1 MNDEPRPGLEPSRV
15 TEKDIE
21 RETTPGGHQDGFNT
35 DISSSPPAA
44 ALPLFPGPSPVKGTV
59 NGGNNEGD
67 EDINDDK
74 NDSEA
79 ETIVLPTNQEG
90 ATEEQKNIT
99 KHEEKSNDAAVVI
112 KTDDGVVSPRQK
124 DNPLDEHG
132 DPQAFEQQTTALRDV
147 TPSTL
152 LEGGN
157 SSNLSST
164 VSSPGHGAQSS
175 QKGDSE
181 SNRSRSSPPNEENMQ
196 ARGEGSRKRKL
207 GVDGHDDSGRQR
219 RSKTAPSSD
228 GANVKERRGTRSIT
242 HQETRPASDDRSASP
257 PSRSHRNTH
266 SVSNINPELHNTH
279 KRRKAPPAQL
289 LGNRSKDSEDTH
301 PESDDSGS
309 AHGPNHLRKFASAD
323 TIAMSPAKVPHKKHR
338 DKNGRTWLARACAAE
353 EVEAARVR
361 LQDRPEDLN
370 VPDYAGNTP
379 LQIASLEGNAEI
391 VAVLL
396 EAGCD
401 LTCMNIDKDT
411 PLIDAVEN
419 GHLDV
424 VKLLLKAGADPRQGN
439 AKGEDPLDLLNP
451 DKDHYEAIR
460 DALVEAKEDDTRRKL
475 SEDNNSHVATRGPGT
490 SSRTGSTAKSRD
502 SPPPHGNQSPPPVV
516 MGQSRR
522 TARSEAT
529 RNDLLYISPT
539 LENLR
544 DKAGKG
550 DMAGVDHILNMRP
563 EADTES
569 VLAAARGGHE
579 PVLQLLIAIGK
590 PKPDPEPL
598 RLPAYK
604 PGFNTPML
612 AAIGRGNVKV
622 IQLLLAQPDF
632 DPTRRLHQGMTYYDI
647 AKERQGSDWQEEV
660 AVLKEAFDKH
670 SGRARKKGGL
680 LSPRKTRD
688 KTTEIKRRDR
698 EGSSSPRASAGARSP
713 TCQTKDVGSSKISR
727 TKEVRRASSHDKP
740 GQESTLFQQKRK
752 HLRVP
757 EAGSRESS
765 AVVSDRETTPLGP
778 PKLTLK
784 STRSVSDADSVL
796 SRDTETTKPKRK
808 LVSGKVM
815 RSDQEKKR
823 RASLISEP
831 SSASS
836 LDHPPAR
843 VDETYGQVDV
853 KREISDSAAAI
864 QNDSGKKRNRMSVSP
879 HSGFKQ
885 HPDVA
890 KTKKRRRVGS
900 DGHAIEQDP
909 EQPVPSGAARVA
921 RMIAGP
927 GAIVTNLNQPGSA
940 PVAFMG
946 GSVASPII
954 DTPIHVG
961 GPPMPVSPISG
972 DDEALQRAI
981 YLQDLRAQKEADE
994 ESLRQ
999 QRHLDEQQQQAL
1011 RDHEA
1016 ELARIEAESRAK
1028 REQAEAEQEKLAKAA
1043 RDEADSQARI
1053 AREEDEALLEQQ
1065 RRVEEISRQ
1074 ARIEREEEEARVEK
1088 KRRDEETQRRRAEQE
1103 RLRREEQDRRR
1114 AEHEERERK
1123 LRIQRQEEE
1132 ERQRREALPN
1142 SLRRA
1147 AVLSPEEGKS
1157 AKEILKWLP
1166 LFTVTSAQL
1175 DPGCDPQVKH
1185 ERWIPNFQAA
1195 PIMAIKDLDL
1205 SQCKSSFL
1213 SILPFFL
1220 FFPWL
1225 VRILIPVVD
1234 TAWQKR
1240 TFTDSQ
1246 RMSIWRVTRRML
1258 AEAEKPTPLTSNV
1271 RTLIAMDEET
1281 RVKFFAMEHLFWI
1294 KLSDF
1299 TDIVPRY
1306 PHLAG
1311 LTLRTQAAHVESNPL
1326 PTSIGRAE
1334 AQLSNGIH
1342 PLPPGPTTYAPTPNG
1357 VLTNGYH

>member
-1 MNDEPRPGLEPSRV
+1 MHDEPRSGFEPSRAD
-15 TEKDIE
+15 TNDID
-21 RETTPGGHQDGFNT
+21 REPTPGGPQDAAT
-35 DISSSPPAA
+35 TEISSSPPA
-44 ALPLFPGPSPVKGTV
+44 PPPTIPSNPSSVKTTE
-59 NGGNNEGD
+59 NEGNDEGD
-67 EDINDDK
+67 EDPNDDK

-79 ETIVLPTNQEG
+79 ETVVLPANQEG
-90 ATEEQKNIT
+90 ATEKPRKII
-99 KHEEKSNDAAVVI
+99 KHEDKGSDPAVAI
-112 KTDDGVVSPRQK
+112 KTDDGLVSPREK
-124 DNPLDEHG
+124 EDLLDSHG
-132 DPQAFEQQTTALRDV
+132 DPQALGQQTSASEDV

-164 VSSPGHGAQSS
+164 VSSPAHGARSS
-175 QKGDSE
+175 KKGDSE
-181 SNRSRSSPPNEENMQ
+181 SNRSRSSPPNEENTQ
-196 ARGEGSRKRKL
+196 AREDGSRKRKL
-207 GVDGHDDSGRQR
+207 GEDGHDDNGRRR
-219 RSKTAPSSD
+219 RSKTEPSSD
-228 GANVKERRGTRSIT
+228 GANVKERRGTRSVT
-242 HQETRPASDDRSASP
+242 HQETRPESDDRSASP
-257 PSRSHRNTH
+257 PSRSHRKTH
-266 SVSNINPELHNTH
+266 SISNIVPELQSTH
-279 KRRKAPPAQL
+279 KRRKAPPAHL
-289 LGNRSKDSEDTH
+289 PGNRRKDSEDTH
-301 PESDDSGS
+301 QESDDSGS
-309 AHGPNHLRKFASAD
+309 THGPNPLRKFASAD

-361 LQDRPEDLN
+361 LQERPEDLN

-391 VAVLL
+391 VEVLL

-451 DKDHYEAIR
+451 DKDNSEAIR

-475 SEDNNSHVATRGPGT
+475 SEDNNSHVATRGPRT
-490 SSRTGSTAKSRD
+490 SSRTGSTAKPRE
-502 SPPPHGNQSPPPVV
+502 SPIPHGNQSPPPV
-516 MGQSRR
+516 MIGQSRR

-529 RNDLLYISPT
+529 RNDLLYINPT

-544 DKAGKG
+544 EKAGKG

-632 DPTRRLHQGMTYYDI
+632 DPTRRLHQGMAYYEI
-647 AKERQGSDWQEEV
+647 ARERQGSDWQEEV
-660 AVLKEAFDKH
+660 AILKEAFNKH
-670 SGRARKKGGL
+670 SGRVRKKGGL
-680 LSPRKTRD
+680 LSPRKIRD
-688 KTTEIKRRDR
+688 KTTESKRRDR
-698 EGSSSPRASAGARSP
+698 GGSSSPRASAGARSP
-713 TCQTKDVGSSKISR
+713 TCS
-727 TKEVRRASSHDKP
+727 TKEVISNKIIRAKELRRASSHDKP
-740 GQESTLFQQKRK
+740 GPENTSLQQNRK

-765 AVVSDRETTPLGP
+765 VVVSDRETTPLGP
-778 PKLTLK
+778 PKLLLK
-784 STRSVSDADSVL
+784 AKRSVSDADSVM
-796 SRDTETTKPKRK
+796 SRETETAKPKRK

-831 SSASS
+831 SSVSS

-843 VDETYGQVDV
+843 ADEAHGQVDV
-853 KREISDSAAAI
+853 KRENADSAAAN
-864 QNDSGKKRNRMSVSP
+864 QNGSGKKRNRMSVSP
-879 HSGFKQ
+879 HSEFKK
-885 HPDVA
+885 HSDVA
-890 KTKKRRRVGS
+890 KTKKRRRVDSHDHGV
-900 DGHAIEQDP
+900 EQDV
-909 EQPVPSGAARVA
+909 EQPVPAGAARVA
-921 RMIAGP
+921 NMIAGP
-927 GAIVTNLNQPGSA
+927 SAIITNLNPPGSA

-946 GSVASPII
+946 GSVTSPII

-961 GPPMPVSPISG
+961 GPPMPGSPISG
-972 DDEALQRAI
+972 EDEALQRNI

-999 QRHLDEQQQQAL
+999 QRHIDERQQQAL
-1011 RDHEA
+1011 RDREA

-1028 REQAEAEQEKLAKAA
+1028 REQAEAEEEKKAKAA
-1043 RDEADSQARI
+1043 REEAESQARI
-1053 AREEDEALLEQQ
+1053 AREEEEALLEQQ
-1065 RRVEEISRQ
+1065 CRVEEAARQ

-1114 AEHEERERK
+1114 AEHEERERM

-1147 AVLSPEEGKS
+1147 ADLSPDEGKS

-1175 DPGCDPQVKH
+1175 DPGCDQQVKD

-1205 SQCKSSFL
+1205 SQCKPFS
-1213 SILPFFL
+1213 PFFSSL
-1220 FFPWL
+1220 GLLGF
-1225 VRILIPVVD
+1225 LIFLID

-1240 TFTDSQ
+1240 TFTGSQ

-1258 AEAEKPTPLTSNV
+1258 AEAEKPTPLNSNV
-1271 RTLIAMDEET
+1271 RALIAMDEET
-1281 RVKFFAMEHLFWI
+1281 RIKFFAMEHLFWI
-1294 KLSDF
+1294 RLSDF

-1311 LTLRTQAAHVESNPL
+1311 LTLRTQAAHVETTAT
-1326 PTSIGRAE
+1326 PTSVGRAD

-1342 PLPPGPTTYAPTPNG
+1342 PLPPGPTPYAPTPNG

>member
-1 MNDEPRPGLEPSRV
+1 MLGDRRLPRARVAREQLSRLGLPSTRRLEATTAQDEGRHTPSLPEIVMNDEPRSGLEPSQG
-15 TEKDIE
+15 TKNDID
-21 RETTPGGHQDGFNT
+21 REPTPGGPQAVT
-35 DISSSPPAA
+35 TAELSSSPPAPP
-44 ALPLFPGPSPVKGTV
+44 LPLLLIPSPVEGIGHEV
-59 NGGNNEGD
+59 NIEGD
-67 EDINDDK
+67 DNPNGDK

-79 ETIVLPTNQEG
+79 ETVVLPANQEG
-90 ATEEQKNIT
+90 VPGKPRKII
-99 KHEEKSNDAAVVI
+99 KHEDKGNEPAVVF
-112 KTDDGVVSPRQK
+112 KTDDGLVSPLGK
-124 DNPLDEHG
+124 EDLSDSHG
-132 DPQAFEQQTTALRDV
+132 DPQTFGQQTGASEDV
-147 TPSTL
+147 TPLTL

-164 VSSPGHGAQSS
+164 VSSPARGAQSS
-175 QKGDSE
+175 KKGDSE
-181 SNRSRSSPPNEENMQ
+181 SNRSRSSPPNEENTQ
-196 ARGEGSRKRKL
+196 ARETGSRKRKL
-207 GVDGHDDSGRQR
+207 GGGGHDDNGRQR
-219 RSKTAPSSD
+219 RSKTEPSSD
-228 GANVKERRGTRSIT
+228 GANVKERRGTRSAT
-242 HQETRPASDDRSASP
+242 QQETRPESDERSASP
-257 PSRSHRNTH
+257 PSRSHRKTH
-266 SVSNINPELHNTH
+266 STINVGTELQSAH

-289 LGNRSKDSEDTH
+289 PGNRGKDSDEIH
-301 PESDDSGS
+301 QESDDSSS
-309 AHGPNHLRKFASAD
+309 AHGLHHLRKFTSAD
-323 TIAMSPAKVPHKKHR
+323 TTAMSPAKVPHKKHR

-361 LQDRPEDLN
+361 LQERPEDLN

-379 LQIASLEGNAEI
+379 LQIASLEGNADI
-391 VAVLL
+391 VEVLL

-401 LTCMNIDKDT
+401 LACMNIDKDT

-475 SEDNNSHVATRGPGT
+475 FEDNNNSAATRGPGT
-490 SSRTGSTAKSRD
+490 SSRTGSTAKPRD
-502 SPPPHGNQSPPPVV
+502 SPTSHGNQSPPPVV
-516 MGQSRR
+516 IGQSRR

-632 DPTRRLHQGMTYYDI
+632 DPTRRLHQGMTYYEI
-647 AKERQGSDWQEEV
+647 AKERQSSDWQEEV
-660 AVLKEAFDKH
+660 AVLKEAFEKH
-670 SGRARKKGGL
+670 SGRGRKKGSL
-680 LSPRKTRD
+680 LSPRKMRD
-688 KTTEIKRRDR
+688 KTIESKRRDR
-698 EGSSSPRASAGARSP
+698 DGSASPRASAGARSP
-713 TCQTKDVGSSKISR
+713 TCNNTKDVISNKISR
-727 TKEVRRASSHDKP
+727 TKEVRRPSNHDKP
-740 GQESTLFQQKRK
+740 GQEHTSLQQNRK

-765 AVVSDRETTPLGP
+765 VVVSDRETTPLGP
-778 PKLTLK
+778 PKHMPK
-784 STRSVSDADSVL
+784 VRRSVSDADSVL
-796 SRDTETTKPKRK
+796 SRDTETAKPKRK

-815 RSDQEKKR
+815 KSDQEMKR

-831 SSASS
+831 SSVSS
-836 LDHPPAR
+836 QDHPRAR
-843 VDETYGQVDV
+843 ADESHGQTDV
-853 KREISDSAAAI
+853 NREHADIVAAN
-864 QNDSGKKRNRMSVSP
+864 QHESGKKRSRLSVSP
-879 HSGFKQ
+879 HSGFKKLS
-885 HPDVA
+885 DVA
-890 KTKKRRRVGS
+890 KTQKRRRVDS
-900 DGHAIEQDP
+900 HGHAVEQDL
-909 EQPVPSGAARVA
+909 EQLVPSGAARIA
-921 RMIAGP
+921 NMIAGP
-927 GAIVTNLNQPGSA
+927 GVIVTNLNPPGSA

-946 GSVASPII
+946 GSVASPTI

-961 GPPMPVSPISG
+961 GPPVPDSPISG
-972 DDEALQRAI
+972 EDEALQRNI

-999 QRHLDEQQQQAL
+999 QKQLDERQQQAL
-1011 RDHEA
+1011 RDQEA
-1016 ELARIEAESRAK
+1016 EHARIEAEARTK

-1043 RDEADSQARI
+1043 REEAESQARI
-1053 AREEDEALLEQQ
+1053 AREEEEALLEQQ
-1065 RRVEEISRQ
+1065 RRAEEAARQ
-1074 ARIEREEEEARVEK
+1074 ARIEREEEEARAEK

-1114 AEHEERERK
+1114 AEHEERERM

-1147 AVLSPEEGKS
+1147 ADLSSDEGKS

-1175 DPGCDPQVKH
+1175 DPGCDQQVKD

-1205 SQCKSSFL
+1205 SQCKSF
-1213 SILPFFL
+1213 PHFYL
-1220 FFPWL
+1220 FFGL
-1225 VRILIPVVD
+1225 L
-1234 TAWQKR
+1234 
-1240 TFTDSQ
+1240 
-1246 RMSIWRVTRRML
+1246 M
-1258 AEAEKPTPLTSNV
+1258 
-1271 RTLIAMDEET
+1271 
-1281 RVKFFAMEHLFWI
+1281 
-1294 KLSDF
+1294 
-1299 TDIVPRY
+1299 VPNIS
-1306 PHLAG
+1306 L
-1311 LTLRTQAAHVESNPL
+1311 
-1326 PTSIGRAE
+1326 
-1334 AQLSNGIH
+1334 
-1342 PLPPGPTTYAPTPNG
+1342 
-1357 VLTNGYH
+1357 

>member
-1 MNDEPRPGLEPSRV
+1 MNDEPRLGLEPSRA
-15 TEKDIE
+15 TENDIG
-21 RETTPGGHQDGFNT
+21 RETRETVPRGPKDAT
-35 DISSSPPAA
+35 TTEISSSPPA
-44 ALPLFPGPSPVKGTV
+44 PLTPLLSNSSPVKRI
-59 NGGNNEGD
+59 GNEENDEGD
-67 EDINDDK
+67 EDPNDDK

-79 ETIVLPTNQEG
+79 ETVVLPANQEG
-90 ATEEQKNIT
+90 ATENPRKTI
-99 KHEEKSNDAAVVI
+99 KHEDKDNGPAVVI
-112 KTDDGVVSPRQK
+112 KTDDGLVSPLEK
-124 DNPLDEHG
+124 DGLSDSHS
-132 DPQAFEQQTTALRDV
+132 DPQTFGQQTRALEDA

-164 VSSPGHGAQSS
+164 VSSPAPGARSS
-175 QKGDSE
+175 KRGDSE
-181 SNRSRSSPPNEENMQ
+181 SNRSRSSPPNEENTH
-196 ARGEGSRKRKL
+196 AREGGSRKRKL
-207 GVDGHDDSGRQR
+207 GGDGHDDSGRRR
-219 RSKTAPSSD
+219 RSKTEPSSD
-228 GANVKERRGTRSIT
+228 GANVKERRGTRSVT
-242 HQETRPASDDRSASP
+242 HQETRPDSHDRSASP
-257 PSRSHRNTH
+257 PSRSHRKTH
-266 SVSNINPELHNTH
+266 SINIVPELPSTH

-289 LGNRSKDSEDTH
+289 PSNRRKDSEDTH
-301 PESDDSGS
+301 QESDDSSS

-353 EVEAARVR
+353 EVEAARLR
-361 LQDRPEDLN
+361 LQERPEDLN

-391 VAVLL
+391 VEVLL

-439 AKGEDPLDLLNP
+439 AKGEYPLDLLNTE
-451 DKDHYEAIR
+451 KDHSGAIK

-475 SEDNNSHVATRGPGT
+475 SEDNNSSVATRGHGT
-490 SSRTGSTAKSRD
+490 SSRTGSTAKPRD
-502 SPPPHGNQSPPPVV
+502 SPTSHGNQSPPPIA

-622 IQLLLAQPDF
+622 IQLLLAQPGF
-632 DPTRRLHQGMTYYDI
+632 DPSRRLHQGMTYHEI
-647 AKERQGSDWQEEV
+647 AMERQGSDWHEEV
-660 AVLKEAFDKH
+660 AVLKEAYDKH
-670 SGRARKKGGL
+670 TGRVRKKSGL
-680 LSPRKTRD
+680 LSPRKIRD
-688 KTTEIKRRDR
+688 KTTESKRRERD
-698 EGSSSPRASAGARSP
+698 GSSSPRAATGARSP
-713 TCQTKDVGSSKISR
+713 TCSTKEVVSNKMSR
-727 TKEVRRASSHDKP
+727 TKDVRRASSHDKP
-740 GQESTLFQQKRK
+740 APENTSLPQNRK

-765 AVVSDRETTPLGP
+765 AVISDRETTPLGP
-778 PKLTLK
+778 PKLMLK
-784 STRSVSDADSVL
+784 AKRSVSDADSVL
-796 SRDTETTKPKRK
+796 SRETETAKPKRK

-831 SSASS
+831 SSVSS
-836 LDHPPAR
+836 LDHPPLRA
-843 VDETYGQVDV
+843 DEAYGQVDV
-853 KREISDSAAAI
+853 KREIADSAAAN
-864 QNDSGKKRNRMSVSP
+864 QNDSGKKRNRLSLSP
-879 HSGFKQ
+879 HSKFKK
-885 HPDVA
+885 HSDVV
-890 KTKKRRRVGS
+890 KTKKRRRVDSHGY
-900 DGHAIEQDP
+900 AVEQ
-909 EQPVPSGAARVA
+909 ELQQPVPSGAARVA
-921 RMIAGP
+921 NMIGGP
-927 GAIVTNLNQPGSA
+927 GAIVTNLNPQGSA

-961 GPPMPVSPISG
+961 GPTMPASPISG
-972 DDEALQRAI
+972 EDEALQRNI

-999 QRHLDEQQQQAL
+999 QRHVDERQQHTL
-1011 RDHEA
+1011 REHQA
-1016 ELARIEAESRAK
+1016 ELARIEAELRAK
-1028 REQAEAEQEKLAKAA
+1028 REQAEAEEEKKAKAA
-1043 RDEADSQARI
+1043 QDEAESQARI
-1053 AREEDEALLEQQ
+1053 AREEEEAVLEQQ
-1065 RRVEEISRQ
+1065 RRIEEAARQ

-1088 KRRDEETQRRRAEQE
+1088 RRREEETQRRRAEQE

-1114 AEHEERERK
+1114 AEHEERERMM
-1123 LRIQRQEEE
+1123 RIQRQEEE

-1147 AVLSPEEGKS
+1147 ADLSPDEGKS
-1157 AKEILKWLP
+1157 AKEIMKWLP
-1166 LFTVTSAQL
+1166 LFTVTSVQL
-1175 DPGCDPQVKH
+1175 DPSCDQQVKD

-1205 SQCKSSFL
+1205 SQCKSSLPLFSSFGL
-1213 SILPFFL
+1213 LPFLTFCS
-1220 FFPWL
+1220 
-1225 VRILIPVVD
+1225 D

-1258 AEAEKPTPLTSNV
+1258 AEAEKPTPLNSNV
-1271 RTLIAMDEET
+1271 RALIAMDEET
-1281 RVKFFAMEHLFWI
+1281 RIKFFDMEHLFWI
-1294 KLSDF
+1294 RLSDF
-1299 TDIVPRY
+1299 IDIVPRY

-1311 LTLRTQAAHVESNPL
+1311 LTLRTQAAHVES
-1326 PTSIGRAE
+1326 TTTAITVSRVE
-1334 AQLSNGIH
+1334 AQLPNGIH
-1342 PLPPGPTTYAPTPNG
+1342 PLPPGHTTYAPAPNG

>member
-1 MNDEPRPGLEPSRV
+1 MNDEPKPGLEPSQTAENHTDRESTPEGPQNV
-15 TEKDIE
+15 ATTE
-21 RETTPGGHQDGFNT
+21 
-35 DISSSPPAA
+35 ISSSPPAPPP
-44 ALPLFPGPSPVKGTV
+44 PLLSNPSLVKRTDSEGNDGGT
-59 NGGNNEGD
+59 
-67 EDINDDK
+67 EDPNDDK

-79 ETIVLPTNQEG
+79 ETVVLPANQEG
-90 ATEEQKNIT
+90 ATEKSRKII
-99 KHEEKSNDAAVVI
+99 KHEDKSNDSSGII
-112 KTDDGVVSPRQK
+112 KTDDEPVSPLEK
-124 DNPLDEHG
+124 EKLLDSHS
-132 DPQAFEQQTTALRDV
+132 DPQTFGLQTRALEDV
-147 TPSTL
+147 SPPSRS
-152 LEGGN
+152 EGGN

-164 VSSPGHGAQSS
+164 VSSPAHGARSS
-175 QKGDSE
+175 KKGDSE
-181 SNRSRSSPPNEENMQ
+181 SNRSRSSPPNEENTQ
-196 ARGEGSRKRKL
+196 AREDGSRKRKL
-207 GVDGHDDSGRQR
+207 GGDGHDDSGRRR
-219 RSKTAPSSD
+219 RSKTEPGSD
-228 GANVKERRGTRSIT
+228 GTNVKERRGTRSVT
-242 HQETRPASDDRSASP
+242 NQETRPESGDRSASP
-257 PSRSHRNTH
+257 PSRSHRKTH
-266 SVSNINPELHNTH
+266 SINNVVPELQSTH
-279 KRRKAPPAQL
+279 KRRKAPPSQL
-289 LGNRSKDSEDTH
+289 PGSRRKDSEDIH
-301 PESDDSGS
+301 QESDDSSS

-361 LQDRPEDLN
+361 LQERPEDLN

-391 VAVLL
+391 VEVLL

-451 DKDHYEAIR
+451 DKDHYETIR
-460 DALVEAKEDDTRRKL
+460 DALVEAKEDDARRKL
-475 SEDNNSHVATRGPGT
+475 SEDNSSHVATRGPGT
-490 SSRTGSTAKSRD
+490 SSRTGSTAKPRE
-502 SPPPHGNQSPPPVV
+502 SPTPHGNQSPPPVI

-539 LENLR
+539 LETLR

-550 DMAGVDHILNMRP
+550 DMAGVDHILNMRL

-590 PKPDPEPL
+590 PKPDPDPL

-632 DPTRRLHQGMTYYDI
+632 DPTRRLHQGMTYYEI

-670 SGRARKKGGL
+670 SGRVRKKGGL
-680 LSPRKTRD
+680 LSPRKMRD
-688 KTTEIKRRDR
+688 KTTESKRRDR
-698 EGSSSPRASAGARSP
+698 GGSSSPRASAGARSP
-713 TCQTKDVGSSKISR
+713 TCGTKEVVSNKMSR

-740 GQESTLFQQKRK
+740 GPENTGLQQHRR

-765 AVVSDRETTPLGP
+765 VVVSDRETTPLGP

-784 STRSVSDADSVL
+784 AKGSVSDADSVL
-796 SRDTETTKPKRK
+796 SRETETAKPKRK

-823 RASLISEP
+823 RKSLISEP

-843 VDETYGQVDV
+843 ADEAYGQIDV
-853 KREISDSAAAI
+853 KRENVDSAAAS
-864 QNDSGKKRNRMSVSP
+864 QNDTGKKRNRMSVSP
-879 HSGFKQ
+879 HSEFKK
-885 HPDVA
+885 HSDVV
-890 KTKKRRRVGS
+890 KTKKRRRVDS
-900 DGHAIEQDP
+900 HSHAVEQDP
-909 EQPVPSGAARVA
+909 EQSVPSGAARVA
-921 RMIAGP
+921 NMIAGP
-927 GAIVTNLNQPGSA
+927 GAIVTNVNPPGSA

-961 GPPMPVSPISG
+961 GPPIPGSPISG
-972 DDEALQRAI
+972 EDEALQRNI

-999 QRHLDEQQQQAL
+999 QRRVDEQQQQAL

-1016 ELARIEAESRAK
+1016 ELARIEAESRAE
-1028 REQAEAEQEKLAKAA
+1028 REQAEAEEEKQAKAA
-1043 RDEADSQARI
+1043 QDEAESQARI
-1053 AREEDEALLEQQ
+1053 AREESEARLEQQ
-1065 RRVEEISRQ
+1065 RRVDEAARQ

-1114 AEHEERERK
+1114 AEHEERERM

-1147 AVLSPEEGKS
+1147 ADLSPDEGKS

-1166 LFTVTSAQL
+1166 LFTVTSSQL
-1175 DPGCDPQVKH
+1175 DPGCDQQVKD

-1205 SQCKSSFL
+1205 SQCKSFPRLFSSFDSL
-1213 SILPFFL
+1213 GFL
-1220 FFPWL
+1220 MFP
-1225 VRILIPVVD
+1225 VD

-1258 AEAEKPTPLTSNV
+1258 AEAEKPTPLNSNV
-1271 RTLIAMDEET
+1271 RALIAMDEET
-1281 RVKFFAMEHLFWI
+1281 RTKFFAMEHLFWI
-1294 KLSDF
+1294 RLSDF
-1299 TDIVPRY
+1299 TDIAPRY

-1311 LTLRTQAAHVESNPL
+1311 LTLRTQAAHVESTATPPSL
-1326 PTSIGRAE
+1326 SRAE
-1334 AQLSNGIH
+1334 TQLSNGIH
-1342 PLPPGPTTYAPTPNG
+1342 PLSSGPAAYVPTANG